1 MRFPLTAAAPLL
13 LTAACSSPSPSTGT
27 GAGGSAGASTSS
39 HTSASS
45 STSTS
50 ASSSTGTGGMPVI
63 GGDRPVT
70 VEVPSGYKPGVPA
83 PLLIML
89 HGYSIGGVV
98 EELYLHL
105 APLADQN
112 GFLYA
117 HPNGTVDKSG
127 NYFWNATD
135 ACCNYFGSTVDD
147 SAYLISVVE
156 QIQQYYSVD
165 PKRIY
170 FMGHSNGGFMD
181 YRMACDHADQIAAIA
196 SLAGAMYD
204 DPTACHASGPVNVL
218 EIHGTADTEVIYDG
232 SPGDGTPGNGPYP
245 GAETTVKD
253 WASIDGCSL
262 TPDTSSPPLDLDTD
276 LPGAETT
283 VTTYAK
289 GCKPGGSATLWTIQ
303 GGSHLPNIGDTF
315 RKDLFTW
322 LLAHPKP

>member
-1 MRFPLTAAAPLL
+1 
-13 LTAACSSPSPSTGT
+13 
-27 GAGGSAGASTSS
+27 
-39 HTSASS
+39 
-45 STSTS
+45 
-50 ASSSTGTGGMPVI
+50 
-63 GGDRPVT
+63 VT
-70 VEVPSGYKPGVPA
+70 VEVPSGYKPGIPA

-117 HPNGTVDKSG
+117 HPNGTIDRSG
-127 NYFWNATD
+127 NYFWNATN
-135 ACCNYFGSTVDD
+135 ACCDYYGSPVDD
-147 SAYLISVVE
+147 SAYLYSVVE

-170 FMGHSNGGFMD
+170 FMGHSNGAFMAH
-181 YRMACDHADQIAAIA
+181 RMACDHAGKIAAIA
-196 SLAGAMYD
+196 SLAGAMFE
-204 DPTACHASGPVNVL
+204 DPRNCHASEPVNVL
-218 EIHGTADTEVIYDG
+218 EIHGTADDEVLYDG
-232 SPGDGTPGNGPYP
+232 SPGTSRPGDGPYP

-253 WASIDGCSL
+253 WATTDGCSL
-262 TPDTSSPPLDLDTD
+262 APDTSSPPLDLDTE

-283 VTTYAK
+283 VTIYAK

-303 GGSHLPNIGDTF
+303 GGMHLPSIGDDF
-315 RKDLFTW
+315 RKDLFAW